1 MRDIYQYYD
10 NFEKYKDV
18 KSDLVIEG
26 NIKNPL
32 LTIFIP
38 TYKRANTLETTIK
51 SIITQKTD
59 YAFEIVIVNNDP
71 EEGYNESKELIERIN
86 DNRIFYYVNSK
97 NIGLCGNWNR
107 GIELSRCKYISM
119 IHDDDVLSPYFVENI
134 IKAINEKHAGII
146 GVDYYNFTSDAM
158 PVFTRP
164 SQIQYRNVSK
174 KSFFFGKYINIA
186 GMTVS
191 KDLILSLGG
200 YSEEYYP
207 NEDTV
212 LIYQALLKD
221 NVVNIENPL
230 AGYRKEINLSL
241 SDGTM
246 KDIIVMMEETRRN
259 IAKYEKFASHWLKKY
274 DKEYLYQYIMCANN
288 TWGLKIN
295 YPDIFDAVG
304 LHGKQPSRFKL
315 LLMKVELKMAALGG
329 KQ

>member
-10 NFEKYKDV
+10 NFEKYKNV
-18 KSDLVIEG
+18 KSELVIEG
-26 NIKNPL
+26 NVENPL

-38 TYKRANTLETTIK
+38 TYKRATTLETTIK
-51 SIITQKTD
+51 SVITQKTD
-59 YAFEIVIVNNDP
+59 CVFEIVIVNNDP

-86 DNRIFYYVNSK
+86 DNRIFYYVNSE
-97 NIGLCGNWNR
+97 NMGLCGNWNR
-107 GIELSRCKYISM
+107 GIELSRCEYISM
-119 IHDDDVLSPYFVENI
+119 IHDDDILSPYFVENM

-146 GVDYYNFTSDAM
+146 GVNYFNFTSDTM
-158 PVFTRP
+158 PTFTRP

-174 KSFFFGKYINIA
+174 KSFFFGTYINIA
-186 GMTVS
+186 GMTVR

-212 LIYQALLKD
+212 LIYQALIKD
-221 NVVNIENPL
+221 SVVNIEHPL

-246 KDIIVMMEETRRN
+246 KNIILTMEETRRN

-274 DKEYLYQYIMCANN
+274 DKEYLYQYIMGANN
-288 TWGLKIN
+288 TWGLKMN
-295 YPDIFDAVG
+295 YSDIFNAVG
-304 LHGKQPSRFKL
+304 LQGERPSRFKL
-315 LLMKVELKMAALGG
+315 LLMKIELKMAALGG
-329 KQ
+329 K

>member
-274 DKEYLYQYIMCANN
+274 DKEYLYQYIMGANN